1 MASLLAATV
10 VAMLADVNL
19 APVSAAE
26 IAPPPVPAGY
36 VPLFQAAVDAALK
49 TPPARRQ
56 PADRITTA
64 LAAWLVADKTGDA
77 RYRAHA
83 LAELDAFLATPGGRA
98 DRDFHV
104 SRPLGLLVLRL
115 HEAGLLAGDLRA
127 RLLARAA
134 PLVSWYVES
143 HPLEARF
150 FDCNIALADAVAAD
164 CLARSFA
171 TEPTVLAAR
180 IREMIA
186 ALGTRILATG
196 DLDEDASNYS
206 SLGLCFFL
214 ELARLEGWL
223 PMVAESDA
231 FRGTFARMRD
241 IISPAGSIPEYGD
254 GYFRAREARLDFVL
268 LLEMA
273 ARLYDDGSFQA
284 AADHVSPRTAADLK
298 PDQLLRAFM
307 LLDLEPFVATRST
320 EPPRAAVL
328 LRRLPGD
335 PERPVPD
342 KLVLRAGPPAAAI
355 SMIMIDI
362 YADGSHAHEFK
373 RPSIGFYEVDGV
385 PLFHNLGRRGTRS
398 GQCGNSFWLFQSP
411 ERFPGHLRPG
421 EWNTMA
427 VPVDHLFPG
436 QAPGTL
442 RISDG
447 LDFRT
452 FRTPKIRNARF
463 DNLRLEGPAGVLLL
477 DGFESP
483 ATWHRNIA
491 ARPDAR
497 LETSSD
503 RTEGAGSQGVA
514 LEVLGEQLATRLF
527 ERKEVRG
534 RAFDPADYDVVK
546 LDFAFEGQLPHC
558 NLRRLFDRWVDLGD
572 RPLPCRVAAARAE
585 QVGADAW
592 GEIRFTDYLA
602 PGATLDRTIALT
614 REGGLVV
621 VDSFT
626 PTAGM
631 RGWAAGQLWQLYEL
645 DRRGPDWFASASDG
659 AYPQADGSQAERMM
673 LVKFMGGPGVSCG
686 SEQVRPTTMHA
697 PRADGRSRSTYHTT
711 FSRQPV
717 MGGPFVAALAVL
729 PIRPGDDP
737 EPLAARILL
746 EPTGQGARE
755 RGVAAVLPTASGSV
769 RIRVGDG
776 PVAFH
781 REPGE
786 RAGAVRRDSP

>member
-1 MASLLAATV
+1 MASLLAAMIT
-10 VAMLADVNL
+10 DVNL
-19 APVSAAE
+19 APVSATE

-36 VPLFQAAVDAALK
+36 VPLLQAAVDAALK

-56 PADRITTA
+56 PADRITTS
-64 LAAWLVADKTGDA
+64 LTAWLVAEKTGEA
-77 RYRAHA
+77 GYRAHA
-83 LAELDAFLATPGGRA
+83 LAELDAFLDTPGGRA

-104 SRPLGLLVLRL
+104 SRPFGLLVLRL
-115 HEAGLLAGDLRA
+115 DQAGLLVGDLRT
-127 RLLARAA
+127 RVLERAA
-134 PLVSWYVES
+134 PLVARYVAS
-143 HPLEARF
+143 HPLDAPY
-150 FDCNIALADAVAAD
+150 FDCSIALADAVAAD
-164 CLARSFA
+164 CLARVFTA
-171 TEPTVLAAR
+171 EPTVPSAR
-180 IREMIA
+180 VREMIA
-186 ALGTRILATG
+186 SLGERILATG
-196 DLDEDASNYS
+196 DLNEDASNYS

-214 ELARLEGWL
+214 ELAQLEGWL

-254 GYFRAREARLDFVL
+254 GYFQAREARLDFVL

-284 AADHVSPRTAADLK
+284 AADQVSPRTAADLK
-298 PDQLLRAFM
+298 PDQVLRGFM

-320 EPPRAAVL
+320 EPPRSAVL
-328 LRRLPGD
+328 PRQLAGD
-335 PERPVPD
+335 PARPVPD
-342 KLVLRAGPPAAAI
+342 KLVLRAGKPEAATAMVMVDLY
-355 SMIMIDI
+355 S
-362 YADGSHAHEFK
+362 DGHHAHEFK

-398 GQCGNSFWLFQSP
+398 GQCGNSFWLFMSP

-421 EWNTMA
+421 EWNTMN

-436 QAPGTL
+436 RAPGTR

-483 ATWHRNIA
+483 ATWHRNIID
-491 ARPDAR
+491 RPEAR

-503 RTEGAGSQGVA
+503 RTEGAGSQRVA
-514 LEVLGEQLATRLF
+514 LEALGEQLATRLF

-534 RAFDPADYDVVK
+534 REFDPSDYDVVK
-546 LDFAFEGQLPHC
+546 LDFTFDGQLPHC
-558 NLRRLFDRWVDLGD
+558 NLRRLFDRWVDIGD

-592 GEIRFTDYLA
+592 GEIQFTDYLA
-602 PGATLDRTIALT
+602 PGVTLDRTIALT
-614 REGGLVV
+614 REGAVVV

-626 PTAGM
+626 PAVRM

-659 AYPQADGSQAERMM
+659 AYPQADGSQVERMM

-697 PRADGRSRSTYHTT
+697 PRADGRSRSIYHTT

-729 PIRPGDDP
+729 PLRPGDDS

-755 RGVAAVLPTASGSV
+755 RGVSAVLPTASGSV

-776 PVAFH
+776 PVAFY

>member
-1 MASLLAATV
+1 MAALLAARV
-10 VAMLADVNL
+10 LAVIAGVNL
-19 APVSAAE
+19 PPVSAAE
-26 IAPPPVPAGY
+26 IAAPAVPAGY
-36 VPLFQAAVDAALK
+36 VPLFQAAVDAALAK
-49 TPPARRQ
+49 PPARRQ

-64 LAAWLVADKTGDA
+64 LAAWLVAEKTGAA
-77 RYRAHA
+77 RSRAQA

-115 HEAGLLAGDLRA
+115 HEAGLLVGDLRG

-143 HPLEARF
+143 HPLEARY

-171 TEPTVLAAR
+171 TEPTVPAAR
-180 IREMIA
+180 VREMIA
-186 ALGTRILATG
+186 ALGARILATG

-214 ELARLEGWL
+214 ELARVEGWL
-223 PMVAESDA
+223 PQVAESDN

-284 AADHVSPRTAADLK
+284 AADRVSPRTAADLA

-320 EPPRAAVL
+320 EPPRSAVL

-335 PERPVPD
+335 PEAPVPD
-342 KLVLRAGPPAAAI
+342 KLVLRAGPPGAAT
-355 SMIMIDI
+355 SMVMIDL
-362 YADGSHAHEFK
+362 YADGHHAHEFK

-398 GQCGNSFWLFQSP
+398 GQCGNSFWLFESP

-421 EWNTMA
+421 EWHTMA
-427 VPVDHLFPG
+427 VPVEHLFPG
-436 QAPGTL
+436 RAPGTR

-491 ARPDAR
+491 ARPEAN
-497 LETSSD
+497 LATSSD

-534 RAFDPADYDVVK
+534 REFDPADYEFVK
-546 LDFAFEGQLPHC
+546 LDFTFEGQLPHC

-592 GEIRFTDYLA
+592 GEVRFTDYLA
-602 PGATLDRTIALT
+602 AGGTLDRTIALAG
-614 REGGLVV
+614 EGGLVV

-645 DRRGPDWFASASDG
+645 DRRGPDWFASVSAG
-659 AYPQADGSQAERMM
+659 GYPQADGSEVERRM
-673 LVKFMGGPGVSCG
+673 LVKFMGGPGVRCG

-697 PRADGRSRSTYHTT
+697 PRADGRSRATFETTY
-711 FSRQPV
+711 SRQLVAEQPI
-717 MGGPFVAALAVL
+717 VAALAVVPL
-729 PIRPGDDP
+729 GPDDDP
-737 EPLAARILL
+737 EAVAARMAL
-746 EPTGQGARE
+746 EPAANG
-755 RGVAAVLPTASGSV
+755 GVAAILPAPG
-769 RIRVGDG
+769 G
-776 PVAFH
+776 PVTI
-781 REPGE
+781 
-786 RAGAVRRDSP
+786 RAGHGPVVFRRTAPAEQAR

>member
-1 MASLLAATV
+1 MAQSLRRVGLASMMTATV
-10 VAMLADVNL
+10 LAVI
-19 APVSAAE
+19 SAAE
-26 IAPPPVPAGY
+26 IPPPPVPAGY
-36 VPLFQAAVDAALK
+36 VPLFQAAVDAALAK
-49 TPPARRQ
+49 PPARRQ
-56 PADRITTA
+56 SADRITSA
-64 LAAWLVADKTGDA
+64 LAAWLVAEKTGDA

-83 LAELDAFLATPGGRA
+83 LAELDAFLAAPGGRA
-98 DRDFHV
+98 DRDFHI

-115 HEAGLLAGDLRA
+115 HEAGLLVGDLRT

-134 PLVSWYVES
+134 PLVEWYVES

-164 CLARSFA
+164 CLARAFA
-171 TEPTVLAAR
+171 AEPMVPAAR
-180 IREMIA
+180 VREMIA

-196 DLDEDASNYS
+196 DLDENASNYS

-223 PMVAESDA
+223 PQLAASDA
-231 FRGTFARMRD
+231 FRATFARMRD

-254 GYFRAREARLDFVL
+254 GYFQAREARLDFVL
-268 LLEMA
+268 LLEVA
-273 ARLYDDGSFQA
+273 ARLYDDDSFRV
-284 AADHVSPRTAADLK
+284 AADRVSPRTAADLK
-298 PDQLLRAFM
+298 PDQLLRAFL

-320 EPPRAAVL
+320 EPPRSAVL
-328 LRRLPGD
+328 LRRLPGG
-335 PERPVPD
+335 PKRPVPD
-342 KLVLRAGPPAAAI
+342 KLVLRAGPARAPTA
-355 SMIMIDI
+355 MVMVDL
-362 YADGSHAHEFK
+362 YADGHHAHEFK

-398 GQCGNSFWLFQSP
+398 GQCGNSFWLFESP
-411 ERFPGHLRPG
+411 ELFPGHIRPG
-421 EWNTMA
+421 VWNTMT

-436 QAPGTL
+436 QAPGSR

-503 RTEGAGSQGVA
+503 YTEGAGSQRVA

-534 RAFDPADYDVVK
+534 REFDPSDYDVVK
-546 LDFAFEGQLPHC
+546 FDFAFEGQLPHC

-572 RPLPCRVAAARAE
+572 RPLPCRVADARAE
-585 QVGADAW
+585 QAGADAW

-602 PGATLDRTIALT
+602 PAATLDRTIALT
-614 REGGLVV
+614 GEGGLVV

-626 PTAGM
+626 PGAGV

-659 AYPQADGSQAERMM
+659 AYPQADGSQAERRM
-673 LVKFMGGPGVSCG
+673 LVKYMVGPGVSCG

-697 PRADGRSRSTYHTT
+697 HRADGRSRATFETT
-711 FSRQPV
+711 FSRQLV
-717 MGGPFVAALAVL
+717 TEQSIVAALAVVPL
-729 PIRPGDDP
+729 GPDDEP
-737 EPLAARILL
+737 EAVAARITL
-746 EPTGQGARE
+746 EPAAGG
-755 RGVAAVLPTASGSV
+755 GVTAILPALS
-769 RIRVGDG
+769 G
-776 PVAFH
+776 PVTI
-781 REPGE
+781 
-786 RAGAVRRDSP
+786 RAGHGPVVFRRTEPAEKAR

>member
-1 MASLLAATV
+1 MVRRVVRAWLA
-10 VAMLADVNL
+10 VAAAIVL
-19 APVSAAE
+19 APGNAA
-26 IAPPPVPAGY
+26 AAGSLDPPSVPDGY
-36 VPLFQAAVDAALK
+36 LPLFRAVVDAGLAK
-49 TPPARRQ
+49 PPTRPQ
-56 PADRITTA
+56 PSDRITASLT
-64 LAAWLVADKTGDA
+64 AWLVAEKTGEA
-77 RYRAHA
+77 GYRAHA
-83 LAELDAFLATPGGRA
+83 LAELDAFLNTPGGRA

-104 SRPLGLLVLRL
+104 SRPFGLLVLRL
-115 HEAGLLAGDLRA
+115 DQAGLLVGDLRK
-127 RLLARAA
+127 RVLERAA
-134 PLVSWYVES
+134 PLVAWYVAS
-143 HPLEARF
+143 HPLDAPY

-164 CLARSFA
+164 CLARVFTA
-171 TEPTVLAAR
+171 EPTVPSAR
-180 IREMIA
+180 VREMIA
-186 ALGTRILATG
+186 SLGERILATG
-196 DLDEDASNYS
+196 DLNEDASNYS

-214 ELARLEGWL
+214 ELAQLEGWL

-231 FRGTFARMRD
+231 FRGTFSRMRD

-284 AADHVSPRTAADLK
+284 AADQVSPRTAADLK
-298 PDQLLRAFM
+298 PDQVLRGFM

-320 EPPRAAVL
+320 EPPRSAAL
-328 LRRLPGD
+328 LRRLAGD
-335 PERPVPD
+335 PARPVPD
-342 KLVLRAGPPAAAI
+342 KLVLRAGKPEAATAMVMVDLY
-355 SMIMIDI
+355 S
-362 YADGSHAHEFK
+362 DGHHAHEFK

-398 GQCGNSFWLFQSP
+398 GQCGNSFWLFMSP

-421 EWNTMA
+421 EWNTMT

-436 QAPGTL
+436 RAPGTR

-483 ATWHRNIA
+483 ATWHRNITD
-491 ARPDAR
+491 RPEAR

-514 LEVLGEQLATRLF
+514 LEALGEQLATRLF

-534 RAFDPADYDVVK
+534 REFDPSDYDVVK
-546 LDFAFEGQLPHC
+546 LDFTFDGQLPHC

-572 RPLPCRVAAARAE
+572 RPLPCRVASARAE

-592 GEIRFTDYLA
+592 GEIQFTDYLA
-602 PGATLDRTIALT
+602 PGATLDRTIALA

-621 VDSFT
+621 ADSFT

-659 AYPQADGSQAERMM
+659 AYPQADGPHVERIM
-673 LVKFMGGPGVSCG
+673 LVKFMGGPGVSFG
-686 SEQVRPTTMHA
+686 SERVKPTTMHA
-697 PRADGRSRSTYHTT
+697 PRADGRSWTTYHTT
-711 FSRQPV
+711 FSKQVIAGKPIL
-717 MGGPFVAALAVL
+717 AALAVVPL
-729 PIRPGDDP
+729 EPDDDP
-737 EPLAARILL
+737 EVVAAQISLTPVAGGDPAVGVRATL
-746 EPTGQGARE
+746 PTRGGSVE
-755 RGVAAVLPTASGSV
+755 IEIGDNGVA
-769 RIRVGDG
+769 
-776 PVAFH
+776 F
-781 REPGE
+781 
-786 RAGAVRRDSP
+786 RRRK